1 MICGQSK
8 YLPFS
13 LPLPLLSHINL
24 KILVLISPSANKL
37 SNVLYIQSWAETP
50 SLFFSES
57 NVLFPQEMSS
67 HTEDQKKQIYD
78 GLSTEQKGKQS
89 YTEWVKEAYN
99 DRYEKWMPWLEDK
112 YLALFGKDNKASYVT
127 KGMFV
132 PPKFKFFFSS
142 PCPAWV

>member
-1 MICGQSK
+1 
-8 YLPFS
+8 
-13 LPLPLLSHINL
+13 
-24 KILVLISPSANKL
+24 
-37 SNVLYIQSWAETP
+37 
-50 SLFFSES
+50 
-57 NVLFPQEMSS
+57 MSS

-78 GLSTEQKGKQS
+78 GLSTEQKSKQS

-132 PPKFKFFFSS
+132 THK
-142 PCPAWV
+142 